1 MTYDEETLMTTD
13 QRREESKALR
23 LVKKLA
29 DYGIDGVGPLSSA
42 ADLAAEY
49 SIDQSYESAD
59 ERVDALIRWETAK
72 NFTSGFIA
80 GLGGLITLPV
90 AIPAFGASWIIQ
102 ARMCAAIAAIYDHDI
117 RSDRVRTMVLLTLL
131 GDAGK

>member
-1 MTYDEETLMTTD
+1 MMYDEETLMTTD
-13 QRREESKALR
+13 QHREESKALR

-72 NFTSGFIA
+72 NFTSRFIA
-80 GLGGLITLPV
+80 GLCGLISLPV
-90 AIPAFGASWIIQ
+90 PIPPFRGS
-102 ARMCAAIAAIYDHDI
+102 
-117 RSDRVRTMVLLTLL
+117 SV
-131 GDAGK
+131 